1 MSPDAEEE
9 RRGGNNPAHAGKRS
23 CNKKQHDVEEEQPRT
38 RGEKQEVDRVPQSL
52 FGTTPHTRGKGGDR
66 LKKAYGLGTT
76 PHTRGNEDPP
86 ATPHLHHRNNPAR
99 AGKRLMKGVID
110 RGPGEQPRTLGESPL
125 LSSLPTKRWEQPRT
139 RGEKNNMPCVV
150 QVGTGTTPHT
160 RGK

>member
-38 RGEKQEVDRVPQSL
+38 RGEK
-52 FGTTPHTRGKGGDR
+52 
-66 LKKAYGLGTT
+66 
-76 PHTRGNEDPP
+76 
-86 ATPHLHHRNNPAR
+86 
-99 AGKRLMKGVID
+99 
-110 RGPGEQPRTLGESPL
+110 
-125 LSSLPTKRWEQPRT
+125 
-139 RGEKNNMPCVV
+139 NNMPCVV